1 MRYVRV
7 VRIMLG
13 IVLIFSG
20 ITKIEDPSK
29 AVDLMLEFKAIPL
42 VLILP
47 VVSILPVLEI
57 LIGVLL
63 VSGMYP
69 KFAVISELVLFLG
82 FFLISIY
89 GTIIGMNSDCGC
101 FGSVIKSR
109 IGWGMV
115 VRNGGVCGRGGVW
128 RVERV
133 KIAVLIPDV

>member
-1 MRYVRV
+1 VKHVRV
-7 VRIMLG
+7 I
-13 IVLIFSG
+13 
-20 ITKIEDPSK
+20 KI
-29 AVDLMLEFKAIPL
+29 IPE

-63 VSGMYP
+63 VAGMYP
-69 KFAVISELVLFLG
+69 KFASISALVLFSG

-89 GTIIGMNSDCGC
+89 GTIIGLSSDCGC

-115 VRNGGVCGRGGVW
+115 VRNFVFVVGGCVCNI
-128 RVERV
+128 
-133 KIAVLIPDV
+133 KM